1 MNISKKLYRVQ
12 MPNTLFL
19 EGEIL
24 VGSYDQPLKFFGL
37 DKIQQTAFVLPD
49 KNRLF
54 NASDLITAEN
64 NNFFMA
70 FKLPL
75 FKFMPSQFDAL
86 HLAVG
91 YKGQNI
97 LRDGGTYSYNST
109 AENLDYFSG
118 PASHN
123 TVQFDGHL
131 QMPQLRQ
138 FLVDAWLK
146 LCNLIYAKD
155 KFSCGYAD
163 VWGCQHQRQISLHHK
178 DITVIDS
185 MVGFK
190 DSVVLRWRLQPGK
203 WELNDKKN
211 CNGAISI
218 EIKTDNEVEIVLSSG
233 FKSRYYYQK
242 TVLPVLEVKVKKSS
256 TTITVIKDLS

>member
-1 MNISKKLYRVQ
+1 MNISKKLYRVE

-70 FKLPL
+70 FKLSL

-118 PASHN
+118 SVIHN

-131 QMPQLRQ
+131 QMPRLSR
-138 FLVDAWLK
+138 FLFGAWLK
-146 LCNLIYAKD
+146 LCNLIYAKN

-185 MVGFK
+185 VAGFK
-190 DSVVLRWRLQPGK
+190 ESAVLRWLQQTGS
-203 WELNDKKN
+203 WALNGCTLSN
-211 CNGAISI
+211 ARISI
-218 EIKTDNEVEIVLSSG
+218 EITTNTEAEISLSCG
-233 FKSRYYYQK
+233 FESRYYYQK
-242 TVLPVLEVKVKKSS
+242 TILPVLEVKVRRSL
-256 TTITVIKDLS
+256 TITTVIKEIS